1 MSRAYRFQN
10 PSALVLFLVGG
21 LFIALVAG
29 CGTAVSSE
37 ETAPEPDDL
46 DALLDIASTVSGET
60 PQWARDGSG
69 VTFVSSRSGNRAL
82 WQAPVGGGEAEILV
96 EDIGTAGH
104 FLAKQYPTWSP
115 DGRFVAY
122 LKSPSDPNDQSQEI
136 WVWSSETRQA
146 RALTRLEARINSFRW
161 SPDGE
166 RIAFAGDRFGDYD
179 VWTVRVSD
187 GQATRLTRDSRYEI
201 FPSWTPDSQHLLF
214 VRLND
219 AWTDHDVFEIPA
231 DGGEQRLV
239 VRDTDFFD
247 YRAGGTF
254 GYPQV
259 SPDGEQV
266 LFRSYRSGWINYWL
280 VPRAGGD
287 PRPVAAAEAEQSH
300 ARWSPSGEQI
310 LYVQNRNGTT
320 EIRVVDAEGGE
331 PEVVV
336 APEDGEMGVAS
347 APEWS
352 PDGESISFFYETPRT
367 VRDIHMVDLTSG
379 ERRPLTQSMPS
390 DGPARAAVDRLVAP
404 QKVTYPSTDGYEISA
419 YLYAPPEAEPGDDRP
434 AILWIHGGPTS
445 QYKDTFEQH
454 VQYFVQQGYV
464 VLQPN
469 IRGSSGYGKA
479 FADANNGCWGRC
491 DLDDVLAG
499 KDFLATIGTVDT
511 SSTGITGTS
520 YGGCMSMSAVA
531 FAPGAFE
538 ASIPA
543 SGYADWLH
551 FMEEQELRHLKLL
564 EYEFGTVADNRD
576 VYVRHSPIFEVE
588 KVRTP
593 VLLVHGEGFFPESE
607 ASALFARELERHYK
621 VHAHKTYPGENYYVY
636 SRENRRQMLLDMNDF
651 FERFLRADIDDRSV

>member
-1 MSRAYRFQN
+1 MFRPNRSWMPPGISLLLA
-10 PSALVLFLVGG
+10 ALL
-21 LFIALVAG
+21 IAAASG
-29 CGTAVSSE
+29 CGTAASSDE
-37 ETAPEPDDL
+37 AAPPSDDL

-69 VTFVSSRSGNRAL
+69 ITFVSSRGGSRGL
-82 WQAPVGGGEAEILV
+82 WQASVDGGEPAPLV

-104 FLAKQYPTWSP
+104 FLASQYPTWSP

-122 LKSPSDPNDQSQEI
+122 LKSPPDLNDQSQEI
-136 WVWSSETRQA
+136 WVWSPETREA
-146 RALTRLEARINSFRW
+146 RALTRLEGRINSFRW

-179 VWTVRVSD
+179 IWTVRVSD
-187 GQATRLTRDSRYEI
+187 GNTTRLTRDTRYEV
-201 FPSWTPDSQHLLF
+201 FPSWTPDSERLLF

-219 AWTDHDVFEIPA
+219 AWTNHDVFEMPA
-231 DGGEQRLV
+231 EGGEQRLV

-259 SPDGEQV
+259 SPDGNEV

-280 VPRAGGD
+280 VPRTGGD
-287 PRPVAAAEAEQSH
+287 PRPVAAAEADQSH
-300 ARWSPSGEQI
+300 ARWSPSGDRI
-310 LYVQNRNGTT
+310 LYVQNQNGTT
-320 EIRVVDAEGGE
+320 EIRTVAPDGGE

-336 APEDGEMGVAS
+336 APADGEMGVAS

-352 PDGESISFFYETPRT
+352 PDGRSISFFYETPRT
-367 VRDIHMVDLTSG
+367 VRDIHVVNLDTG
-379 ERRPLTQSMPS
+379 ERRPVTQSMPS
-390 DGPARAAVDRLVAP
+390 DGPALAAVERLVTP
-404 QKVTYPSTDGYEISA
+404 QKVTYPSTDGYEIPA
-419 YLYAPPEAEPGDDRP
+419 YLYAPSDAEPGDDRP

-445 QYKDTFEQH
+445 QYMDTFEQH

-469 IRGSSGYGKA
+469 IRGSSGYGKE

-531 FAPGAFE
+531 FAPGAFK

-564 EYEFGTVADNRD
+564 EYEFGPLAENRD
-576 VYVRHSPIFEVE
+576 VYVQHSPIFEVE

-593 VLLVHGEGFFPESE
+593 VLLVHGEGYFPESE

-621 VHAHKTYPGENYYVY
+621 VHAHNTYPGENYYVY
-636 SRENRRQMLLDMNDF
+636 SRDNRRQMLLDMNDF
-651 FERFLRADIDDRSV
+651 FDRFLRADIDDRSV